1 MEEHIKLNVSDWMK
15 DIEDGPIVMSSR
27 IRLARNLQDE
37 VHPLKYEDEEIG
49 NKVIDKVVK
58 ALPNLKLLRLS
69 ELSNLEKNQLV
80 FKHLISPTLIKQFS
94 GATLINEEESIS
106 VMINEEDHVRIQVM
120 GDNLVLDTLYEQ
132 ASALD
137 DELDKHLTI
146 SYDEQHGYLTTCPTN
161 IGTGLRASVMLHLP
175 GLSIMKRMKRIA
187 QAINR
192 FGYTIR
198 GIYGEGTGALGH
210 VYQISN
216 QLTLGKTE
224 QEIIEDLTQIV
235 EQIINEE
242 EQIRNRL
249 NRFNQIETKDRV
261 HRANGILKFAQMI
274 SVEEASLRLSE
285 MKLGIDLG
293 YIDRN
298 NFNFNHLMVTIQTP
312 FFENDEEN
320 TSRTIDEKRA
330 EFLRKHI
337 H

>member
-1 MEEHIKLNVSDWMK
+1 MEEHINEHISDWMK
-15 DIEDGPIVMSSR
+15 EKTNSPIIMSSR

-37 VHPLKYEDEEIG
+37 VHPLKFEDDKIG
-49 NKVIDKVVK
+49 NRVIDKVSK
-58 ALPNLKLLRLS
+58 ALSDLKLVRLSDLS
-69 ELSNLEKNQLV
+69 ELEQNKLV
-80 FKHLISPTLIKQFS
+80 FKHLISPALTKQEY
-94 GATLINEEESIS
+94 GAAVLLNEDESTS

-120 GDNLVLDTLYEQ
+120 GNNLVLNELYET
-132 ASALD
+132 ASKLD

-146 SYDEQHGYLTTCPTN
+146 SYDEQHGFLTTCPTN

-175 GLSIMKRMKRIA
+175 GLSIMKRMKRIG

-235 EQIINEE
+235 EQIIHEE

-249 NRFNQIETKDRV
+249 NRFNHMETKDRV
-261 HRANGILKFAQMI
+261 HRAKGILQSAQLM

-293 YIDRN
+293 HIERE
-298 NFNFNHLMVTIQTP
+298 NFNFDHLMFTIQTP
-312 FFENDEEN
+312 FFENEEEDVSVN
-320 TSRTIDEKRA
+320 EKRA
-330 EFLRKHI
+330 TFLRENI
-337 H
+337 

>member
-1 MEEHIKLNVSDWMK
+1 MEEHINEHVSDWMK
-15 DIEDGPIVMSSR
+15 GKEDTPIVMSSR

-37 VHPLKYEDEEIG
+37 VHPLKYEDDEAG
-49 NKVIDKVVK
+49 NRVIDKVSN
-58 ALPNLKLLRLS
+58 ALSDLKLVRLS
-69 ELSNLEKNQLV
+69 DLTELEKNQLV
-80 FKHLISPTLIKQFS
+80 FKHLISPALIKQLS
-94 GATLINEEESIS
+94 GAVLLNDTESTS

-120 GDNLVLDTLYEQ
+120 GNNLVLNELYET
-132 ASALD
+132 ASKLD

-146 SYDEQHGYLTTCPTN
+146 SYDEQHGFLTTCPTN

-175 GLSIMKRMKRIA
+175 GLSIMKRMKRIG

-216 QLTLGKTE
+216 QLTLGKNE

-249 NRFNQIETKDRV
+249 NRFNHMETKDRV
-261 HRANGILKFAQMI
+261 HRAKGILKSAQLI

-293 YIDRN
+293 HLERE
-298 NFNFNHLMVTIQTP
+298 NFNFDHLMVTIQTP
-312 FFENDEEN
+312 FFEDEDSE
-320 TSRTIDEKRA
+320 SSVDEKRA
-330 EFLRKHI
+330 TFLREHI
-337 H
+337 

>member
-1 MEEHIKLNVSDWMK
+1 MEEHINEHISDWMK
-15 DIEDGPIVMSSR
+15 EKTDTPIIMSSR

-37 VHPLKYEDEEIG
+37 VHPLKYDDDQIG
-49 NKVIDKVVK
+49 NRVIEKVTN
-58 ALPNLKLLRLS
+58 ALSDLKLVRLS
-69 ELSNLEKNQLV
+69 DLSDLEKNQLV
-80 FKHLISPTLIKQFS
+80 FKHLISPALTKQDT
-94 GATLINEEESIS
+94 GAVLLNEEESTS

-120 GDNLVLDTLYEQ
+120 GNNLVLKELYDV
-132 ASALD
+132 ASKVD

-146 SYDEQHGYLTTCPTN
+146 SYDEKHGFLTTCPTN

-175 GLSIMKRMKRIA
+175 GLSIMKRMKRIG

-235 EQIINEE
+235 EQIISEE
-242 EQIRNRL
+242 EQIRSRL
-249 NRFNQIETKDRV
+249 NRFNHMETKDRV
-261 HRANGILKFAQMI
+261 HRAAGILKSAQLI

-293 YIDRN
+293 YIEHDD
-298 NFNFNHLMVTIQTP
+298 FNFDHLMVTIQTP
-312 FFENDEEN
+312 FFEDEE
-320 TSRTIDEKRA
+320 SKQSVDEKRA
-330 EFLRKHI
+330 TFLREHI
-337 H
+337 